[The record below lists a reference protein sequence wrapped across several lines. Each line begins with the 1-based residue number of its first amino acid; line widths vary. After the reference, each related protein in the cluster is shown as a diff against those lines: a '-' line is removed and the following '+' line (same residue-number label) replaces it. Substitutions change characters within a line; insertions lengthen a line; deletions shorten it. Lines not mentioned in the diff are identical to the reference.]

1 MDHLEASWVPL
12 LAVHWES
19 LWQST
24 QLGECQAMTAQAVLR
39 PPGVRRTVQRAQ
51 RGAGRDSDVC
61 SLRPSWQ
68 RWRHDVRAGKTDEDG
83 GKRSKMASDGGN
95 RLRMAGNDS
104 GRRETSGNGARLLF
118 KAMTAQAVL
127 HPPGGHVNP
136 AVSFAMCMT
145 GKLSWVKL
153 PFYISAQFLGA
164 FTGSAAAFGVYYD
177 ALMKYSGGVF
187 TVVGPNATAH
197 IFATYPSP
205 YLSTLNGLA
214 DQMMST
220 ALLLILIFAIFDKKN
235 MPAPSGLEP
244 IAVGLLILTLG
255 LSLGSNSGCAMNP
268 ARDLG
273 PRVFTA
279 LAGWG
284 SEVFTA
290 GNSFWWIPVVGPMC
304 GAVIGSYI
312 YILCIQA
319 HHKKEP
325 GVLDLNPDI
334 DHFEKHELAS
344 MA

>member
-1 MDHLEASWVPL
+1 MSEADTTKGDRRSKYSTLDMNDNRSCLEKIALSNSLAKETLSEFFGTCL
-12 LAVHWES
+12 LVTFTCCSVATSVLNYGS
-19 LWQST
+19 SGGI
-24 QLGECQAMTAQAVLR
+24 LGTTI
-39 PPGVRRTVQRAQ
+39 G
-51 RGAGRDSDVC
+51 C
-61 SLRPSWQ
+61 SLG
-68 RWRHDVRAGKTDEDG
+68 VTMAVYATG
-83 GKRSKMASDGGN
+83 GVS
-95 RLRMAGNDS
+95 
-104 GRRETSGNGARLLF
+104 
-118 KAMTAQAVL
+118 
-127 HPPGGHVNP
+127 GGHVNP

>member
-1 MDHLEASWVPL
+1 MGTQNLQKRMSEADSTKGNRRSSTYSTLDMKENRSCLEKIALSNSLAKETLSEFFGTCLLVTFTCCSVATSVL
-12 LAVHWES
+12 NYGSSGGALGTTIGCSLAV
-19 LWQST
+19 T
-24 QLGECQAMTAQAVLR
+24 MAVYATG
-39 PPGVRRTVQRAQ
+39 GV
-51 RGAGRDSDVC
+51 S
-61 SLRPSWQ
+61 
-68 RWRHDVRAGKTDEDG
+68 
-83 GKRSKMASDGGN
+83 
-95 RLRMAGNDS
+95 
-104 GRRETSGNGARLLF
+104 
-118 KAMTAQAVL
+118 
-127 HPPGGHVNP
+127 GGHVNP

-164 FTGSAAAFGVYYD
+164 FTGSAAVFGVYYD
-177 ALMKYSGGVF
+177 ALIKYSGGVF
-187 TVVGPNATAH
+187 TVTGPNATAH

-244 IAVGLLILTLG
+244 IAVGLLILTLA
-255 LSLGSNSGCAMNP
+255 LSLGSNCGGAMNP

-273 PRVFTA
+273 PRIFTA

-325 GVLDLNPDI
+325 GVLDHNPDI